1 MQGAR
6 IWLPNI
12 EGFFTSLGRL
22 LESAE
27 GQRNTASYDSAEFFS
42 RRLRENER
50 TLVTLTLRIEEAFPN
65 EVEVISDLNEL
76 VFLMNELSRD
86 FDRIFEDSERS
97 TFTAP
102 SSLNDRLSTVARKGL
117 VGWLRLQILQQQ
129 LQTLHMWR
137 RFSLGWYRKNSLW
150 TLRCRRDEF
159 GLPVGVG
166 ENFSDVS
173 KDDLVEY
180 VREILKVTPSAGQC
194 LVEGGSRQRGLRIQ
208 CHCIQESIRR
218 VDLVLRTLRAAQQVI
233 RRVYGVPCPNAS

>member
-22 LESAE
+22 LEKAE
-27 GQRNTASYDSAEFFS
+27 GQRNNSAEFFS

-76 VFLMNELSRD
+76 VFLMNQLSRD

-102 SSLNDRLSTVARKGL
+102 SSLNDRLSTVARNGL
-117 VGWLRLQILQQQ
+117 VGRPRLQILQQ
-129 LQTLHMWR
+129 
-137 RFSLGWYRKNSLW
+137 
-150 TLRCRRDEF
+150 
-159 GLPVGVG
+159 
-166 ENFSDVS
+166 
-173 KDDLVEY
+173 
-180 VREILKVTPSAGQC
+180 
-194 LVEGGSRQRGLRIQ
+194 
-208 CHCIQESIRR
+208 
-218 VDLVLRTLRAAQQVI
+218 
-233 RRVYGVPCPNAS
+233 

>member
-1 MQGAR
+1 MTGSQIKQEAPETNTFKMAEIEADDQWSLRSTMQGAR

-76 VFLMNELSRD
+76 VF

-97 TFTAP
+97 TITAP
-102 SSLNDRLSTVARKGL
+102 SSLNDRLSTVARNGL
-117 VGWLRLQILQQQ
+117 
-129 LQTLHMWR
+129 H
-137 RFSLGWYRKNSLW
+137 F
-150 TLRCRRDEF
+150 
-159 GLPVGVG
+159 
-166 ENFSDVS
+166 
-173 KDDLVEY
+173 
-180 VREILKVTPSAGQC
+180 
-194 LVEGGSRQRGLRIQ
+194 
-208 CHCIQESIRR
+208 CII
-218 VDLVLRTLRAAQQVI
+218 VH
-233 RRVYGVPCPNAS
+233 

>member
-76 VFLMNELSRD
+76 VF

-97 TFTAP
+97 TITAP
-102 SSLNDRLSTVARKGL
+102 SSLNDRLSTVARNGL
-117 VGWLRLQILQQQ
+117 
-129 LQTLHMWR
+129 H
-137 RFSLGWYRKNSLW
+137 F
-150 TLRCRRDEF
+150 
-159 GLPVGVG
+159 
-166 ENFSDVS
+166 
-173 KDDLVEY
+173 
-180 VREILKVTPSAGQC
+180 
-194 LVEGGSRQRGLRIQ
+194 
-208 CHCIQESIRR
+208 CII
-218 VDLVLRTLRAAQQVI
+218 VH
-233 RRVYGVPCPNAS
+233 